1 MHSNSCDIWITNA
14 SVVIPKIGIVQTD
27 ILIENGKIRELKKA
41 VGKIQSSIKIDAH
54 GKYVL
59 PGIIDPHVHYG
70 VFTPINQAA
79 QTESRSAAIGGVTTM
94 IRMLRLNKTYF
105 NVERHLQASR
115 GNHHIDYS
123 IHASILTDDQIR
135 EISLL
140 RSM

>member
-14 SVVIPKIGIVQTD
+14 SVVIPKIGIVQAD

-79 QTESRSAAIGGVTTM
+79 QTESRRHKRVDAERDSAV
-94 IRMLRLNKTYF
+94 RCRNR
-105 NVERHLQASR
+105 VRPCW
-115 GNHHIDYS
+115 
-123 IHASILTDDQIR
+123 
-135 EISLL
+135 
-140 RSM
+140 